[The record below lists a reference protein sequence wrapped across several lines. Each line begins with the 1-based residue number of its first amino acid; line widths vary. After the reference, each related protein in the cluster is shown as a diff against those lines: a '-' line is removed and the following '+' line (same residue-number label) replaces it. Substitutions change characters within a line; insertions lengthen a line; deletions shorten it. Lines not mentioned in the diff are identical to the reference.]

1 LLDFLGALVFVV
13 ASEEPLGVG
22 VVSVVVFVGEGLEVG
37 EDSGVV
43 LVVVVVEAVV
53 VVLAV
58 IFPTKTCMLITMGL
72 IHLVAL
78 MDLVEV
84 V

>member
-13 ASEEPLGVG
+13 VSEEPLGVG

-43 LVVVVVEAVV
+43 LVVVVEAVV
-53 VVLAV
+53 VVLVV

>member
-1 LLDFLGALVFVV
+1 MLVFLGALVFVV

-22 VVSVVVFVGEGLEVG
+22 VVSVVVSVGEGSEVG

-43 LVVVVVEAVV
+43 LVVVVEAVV